1 MMEYFLYTT
10 TRDPRA
16 LPLLKDLSLEY
27 ESRYGEIQRKLGEQP
42 EMQRYPPEVF
52 TPPDGNF
59 VLLIRNG
66 ETIGGGGFMRKDER
80 TAELKR
86 IWTRSDLRRQG
97 VARRIVSELETQ
109 TVRQGYSRIYLTTG
123 FRQPEAVAL
132 YLTHGY
138 TALWQGPIDPN
149 VVRIL
154 PFEKRLVQ
162 LSTLPDQSWVPQSR
176 SVAGAEA
183 GPALAQSVLP

>member
-1 MMEYFLYTT
+1 
-10 TRDPRA
+10 
-16 LPLLKDLSLEY
+16 
-27 ESRYGEIQRKLGEQP
+27 
-42 EMQRYPPEVF
+42 MQRYPPEVF
-52 TPPDGNF
+52 TPPGGNF

-97 VARRIVSELETQ
+97 VARRVVSELETQ

-123 FRQPEAVAL
+123 FRQPEAIAL

-138 TALWQGPIDPN
+138 TPLWQGPIEPN

-154 PFEKRLVQ
+154 PFQKELV
-162 LSTLPDQSWVPQSR
+162 PDATSAARSWVLQSR
-176 SVAGAEA
+176 SDVAAETGLA
-183 GPALAQSVLP
+183 SAQSVLP

>member
-1 MMEYFLYTT
+1 MEYFLYTT

-16 LPLLKDLSLEY
+16 GPLLEDLSQEY
-27 ESRYGEIQRKLGEQP
+27 ETRYGEIHRQLGEQP

-52 TPPDGNF
+52 TPPGGNF

-97 VARRIVSELETQ
+97 VARRVVSELETQ

-123 FRQPEAVAL
+123 FRQPEAIAL

-138 TALWQGPIDPN
+138 TPLWQGPIEPN

-154 PFEKRLVQ
+154 PFQKELV
-162 LSTLPDQSWVPQSR
+162 PDATSAARSWVLQSR
-176 SVAGAEA
+176 SDVAAETGLA
-183 GPALAQSVLP
+183 SAQSVLP

>member
-1 MMEYFLYTT
+1 MEYFLYTT

-16 LPLLKDLSLEY
+16 RPLLEDLSLEY
-27 ESRYGEIQRKLGEQP
+27 ETRYGEIRRQLGEQP

-132 YLTHGY
+132 YLTQGY
-138 TALWQGPIDPN
+138 TPLWQGPIEPN

-154 PFEKRLVQ
+154 PFEKDLGPEA
-162 LSTLPDQSWVPQSR
+162 TPAAQSWLLQSR
-176 SVAGAEA
+176 SDAAAEA
-183 GPALAQSVLP
+183 GLASAQSVLP